1 MAAPVATN
9 LARTLAAG
17 NTMLTPNHSHV
28 AGVGVNPSGI
38 DPHQHKQ
45 AARGDV
51 GSVAKL
57 ALPTTIAVTR
67 KDAYTNPRTP
77 KQPDVL
83 SKPEAQVSVAKPR
96 EIQDSTPTNFIGQAG
111 TVGNAAM
118 QAEFMLPMG
127 GWLLRN
133 TIGQVSQRIRQSIG
147 AVTYAPFKALWNSS
161 VKDVLTGN
169 WKDLRANYYHAFY
182 DYTTGA
188 PYSKQYEGWQR
199 LKVKA
204 VSINGST
211 ELNALEKTKG
221 SIWYRLWNGRAYG
234 VVLKAG
240 LGAAS
245 LYLGVKAIASARHS
259 IGMMQELGQDLY
271 GEQYSTWQILMN
283 PQSMP
288 PFMQEVRGNMMAHLM
303 PEAAH
308 AVGES
313 GSNWALSDGM
323 HGLGN
328 ITSKVGMAK
337 QAAMFGGIM
346 ISMQSQ
352 NLAPSENLLSS
363 YTMLKDTLK
372 AGNPAPAELYAAL
385 VEAASADARTA
396 GGANSR
402 LVRSIAE
409 EYAKEQ
415 KTAVDVLKEI
425 DGKEAYLGR
434 AKRAAANI
442 KQEDEA
448 QKAASKPA
456 HNGPIVP
463 AKNPPD
469 KQTDQQT
476 AQTLPPV
483 SQPASGTPSEKPA
496 PVVAGQGLT
505 SHGKVQTPQLAA
517 EV

>member
-1 MAAPVATN
+1 MATPLATN

-17 NTMLTPNHSHV
+17 NTALTPSQSQI
-28 AGVGVNPSGI
+28 AGVGVNPHGM

-51 GSVAKL
+51 ANVAKL

-77 KQPDVL
+77 KQPDVI
-83 SKPEAQVSVAKPR
+83 SKPEAQIHVAPPR
-96 EIQDSTPTNFIGQAG
+96 EIAESGASQAIGQVG

-133 TIGQVSQRIRQSIG
+133 TIGQVSQRLRQSIG

-169 WKDLRANYYHAFY
+169 WAKMRNNYYRAFY
-182 DYTTGA
+182 EYTAGV
-188 PYSKQYEGWQR
+188 PYGKAGQYTPWDSLERKIKGSKQIE
-199 LKVKA
+199 
-204 VSINGST
+204 T
-211 ELNALEKTKG
+211 LEKTKG
-221 SIWYRLWNGRAYG
+221 SIWNRLWNGRAFG
-234 VVLKAG
+234 VLLKGG

-245 LYLGVKAIASARHS
+245 LYLGIKAVASTRHS
-259 IGMMQELGQDLY
+259 ISMMQELGQDLY
-271 GEQYSTWQILMN
+271 GEQYSTWQIMMN

-328 ITSKVGMAK
+328 ISSKVGMAK

-346 ISMQSQ
+346 ISMQAQ

-415 KTAVDVLKEI
+415 KSAVDVLKEI

-442 KQEDEA
+442 KKEDEA

-463 AKNPPD
+463 AKKQTE
-469 KQTDQQT
+469 KQTDYQAVQT
-476 AQTLPPV
+476 PPAV

-505 SHGKVQTPQLAA
+505 SHGKVQTQQLAA